1 MECDIISAMKREAKV
16 IRVVGGIICR
26 AGRYLLGKRPEGKSQ
41 AGLWE
46 FVGGKIEPGETP
58 EEALARECR
67 EELALEIVAPK
78 VRTSVV
84 HAYPDKTIEL
94 MLIDCRPA
102 EGAEP
107 RPLEHAELGWFLP
120 EEMADLAF
128 CPADAELLPRLFG
141 SGS

>member
-1 MECDIISAMKREAKV
+1 MNGQAKV

-26 AGRYLLGKRPEGKSQ
+26 SGRYLLGRRPAGKSQ

-46 FVGGKIEPGETP
+46 FIGGKIESGETP

-67 EELALEIVAPK
+67 EELDLAIVDLK

-84 HAYPDKTIEL
+84 HAYPDKTIDL

-120 EEMADLAF
+120 EEMSGLAF

-141 SGS
+141 RES